1 MVVPLI
7 AAKAYATAQA
17 QAASLAN
24 AATQIGSTGQ
34 APDPHA
40 FSEVLKNAMND
51 TVQSS
56 KAAETAM
63 VNQVQGKADLV
74 DTVTAISTA
83 QSNLETVMAIR
94 DQVINAYQDVLKT
107 PI

>member
-1 MVVPLI
+1 MVPLI

-17 QAASLAN
+17 QATSLAS
-24 AATQIGSTGQ
+24 AASSLSGASQP
-34 APDPHA
+34 PDPHA
-40 FSEVLKNAMND
+40 FGEILKNAMTD

-56 KAAETAM
+56 RAAETAM
-63 VNQVQGKADLV
+63 TKQVQGKADLV
-74 DTVTAISTA
+74 DTVIAISSA
-83 QSNLETVMAIR
+83 QSNLNTVMAIR

>member
-1 MVVPLI
+1 MVPLV

-17 QAASLAN
+17 QAASLAG
-24 AATQIGSTGQ
+24 AAGQMAGTGQ

-40 FSEVLKNAMND
+40 FGEILKNAMTD

-56 KAAETAM
+56 RAAETAM
-63 VNQVQGKADLV
+63 TNQVQGKADLV

-83 QSNLETVMAIR
+83 QANLNTVMAIR